1 MDWIWEMPLRL
12 GLAELGIK
20 RKDYTSARQNAER
33 LLDAAAPSGEKTY
46 MALAHVVLGESH
58 LVRKEM
64 ADAQRHI
71 REASKIVESADL
83 PLAAWRAHGAAA
95 ALFEA
100 QNKKK
105 PAEES
110 RRRGQAIRDRLL
122 GRGSLV
128 QSRNNARS

>member
-1 MDWIWEMPLRL
+1 MPLRL
-12 GLAELGIK
+12 GLAELGVK
-20 RKDYTSARQNAER
+20 RKDHTSARQNAER
-33 LLDAAAPSGEKTY
+33 LLAAASPSGEKTY
-46 MALAHVVLGESH
+46 MALAHVVLGESR
-58 LVRKEM
+58 LATKEM
-64 ADAQRHI
+64 AEAQKHVRQ
-71 REASKIVESADL
+71 ASEIVESADL

-122 GRGSLV
+122 DRGSRV
-128 QSRNNARS
+128 QSGKNARS